1 MPPLFREEETYA
13 MDSRSDPEDEHISTE
28 ILEGIRYGS
37 QSHTRVNRRYAC
49 YKRRDC
55 IKLSQ
60 AEWKEA
66 LLSTKTWENICR
78 KSLRM
83 LLFRF

>member
-1 MPPLFREEETYA
+1 MYEISSGDKF
-13 MDSRSDPEDEHISTE
+13 DDEHISTE
-28 ILEGIRYGS
+28 ILEGICYGS
-37 QSHTRVNRRYAC
+37 QSHPRVNRRYAC

-66 LLSTKTWENICR
+66 LLSTRNMGKYLQKVFKDVVN
-78 KSLRM
+78 
-83 LLFRF
+83 